1 MKYFIVDGRLGKNAE
16 VVTGKTGNKYVRFT
30 LANTE
35 YRNKEATTTWFDV
48 TSTDPFIIEKL
59 CPYLTKGKHVC
70 VNGEF
75 DMRDI
80 VTVKNGKVYV
90 NLRIKAN
97 SISFISTG
105 TNNQNKE
112 SSAADKIEEFNPTA
126 GLTPEPNPTPIAV
139 QPAYTQTPV
148 AQPTVA
154 PVAQPTTPQPV
165 VQPVPTAAPAM
176 VTPDLGDDLPF

>member
-1 MKYFIVDGRLGKNAE
+1 MRYFIVDGRLGKNAE

-48 TSTDPFIIEKL
+48 TSTDPFVIEKL
-59 CPYLTKGKHVC
+59 TPYLTKGKHVC

-75 DMRDI
+75 DVRDI

-97 SISFISTG
+97 SIAFISTG
-105 TNNQNKE
+105 TNGQNKE
-112 SSAADKIEEFNPTA
+112 GSTADKIEEFNPTA
-126 GLTPEPNPTPIAV
+126 GLTPEPNPAPIAV
-139 QPAYTQTPV
+139 QPAYTPV

-154 PVAQPTTPQPV
+154 PVAQPIAPQPV
-165 VQPVPTAAPAM
+165 AQPVPTAAPAM